1 MLKVSKENFL
11 SWWCTNYISSSHHR
25 KRIHRLPIIN
35 SWSSVSL
42 LHMLLVF
49 SSSFLTLG
57 KVGKMVKG
65 CLPHLQKYQT
75 HSILVHCNVLAGSY
89 HLEFLSLCLLREYLP
104 TEITKVRIA
113 GIRIIIWIPKIP
125 SSTLLQI
132 KDNHT
137 GFCETLTGKKALRLR
152 REIFYSSEYIYS

>member
-1 MLKVSKENFL
+1 MVVYQS
-11 SWWCTNYISSSHHR
+11 YIFQPSQEEDSQTAHY
-25 KRIHRLPIIN
+25 K
-35 SWSSVSL
+35 
-42 LHMLLVF
+42 LLVLCLTTAHAAGVQQLF
-49 SSSFLTLG
+49 SHTWKGRKNGKSS
-57 KVGKMVKG
+57 
-65 CLPHLQKYQT
+65 LPPLQKYQT

-125 SSTLLQI
+125 SPTLLQI
-132 KDNHT
+132 KDMHT

-152 REIFYSSEYIYS
+152 GEIFYSSECIYS